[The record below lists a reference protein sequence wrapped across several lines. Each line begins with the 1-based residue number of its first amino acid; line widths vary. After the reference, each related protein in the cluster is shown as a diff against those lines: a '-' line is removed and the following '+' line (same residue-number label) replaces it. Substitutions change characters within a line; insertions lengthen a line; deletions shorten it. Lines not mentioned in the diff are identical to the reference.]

1 MHRRAQVRLIVSYA
15 VAYSAWILS
24 SLLVIVV
31 ALLFRAAINTFY
43 VLLGLPANAHH
54 FVDYT
59 MLFVIGGVL
68 IVVLIG
74 GESYFRDGV
83 QRGDLRRRIV
93 RVFGW
98 SAVACIVLYLAPLLA
113 TWLAGSG

>member
-1 MHRRAQVRLIVSYA
+1 MDRRSEVRLIVAYA
-15 VAYSAWILS
+15 VAYGAWILS
-24 SLLVIVV
+24 SLLAIVA
-31 ALLFRAAINTFY
+31 ALLFRAAFNTFY

-54 FVDYT
+54 FVDYG
-59 MLFVIGGVL
+59 MLFPVGVVL

-98 SAVACIVLYLAPLLA
+98 SVVACIVLFLTPLVA
-113 TWLAGSG
+113 TWIAGL